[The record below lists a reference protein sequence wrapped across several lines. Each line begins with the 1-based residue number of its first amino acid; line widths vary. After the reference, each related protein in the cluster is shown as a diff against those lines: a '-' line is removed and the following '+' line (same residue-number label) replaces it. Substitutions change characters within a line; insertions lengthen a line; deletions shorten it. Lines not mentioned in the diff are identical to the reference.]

1 MDSII
6 LVLTAVFPSYILFLD
21 SIHTTNQNKT
31 GSQRRKIEQKHSL
44 SLLKPGPLSL
54 VLNDQIIQ
62 VYFKKS
68 SCFLQRGRER
78 AGGGGERGVE
88 GEEEREEG
96 KNNQHIKEDKSD
108 LMMQF

>member
-1 MDSII
+1 M
-6 LVLTAVFPSYILFLD
+6 
-21 SIHTTNQNKT
+21 
-31 GSQRRKIEQKHSL
+31 
-44 SLLKPGPLSL
+44 SL

-88 GEEEREEG
+88 GDEEREEG
-96 KNNQHIKEDKSD
+96 KNN
-108 LMMQF
+108 